1 MADTIPRKLI
11 LELIE
16 KNFSPTDTFAPKDLL
31 SIVRTQLES
40 KYPTIENIDHRIRAH
55 LFHLVQAGILNKTE
69 DLRYTLAEEYPH
81 YSEEPS
87 VDGTVYILKDLL
99 KGGYKIGVSR
109 TIKNRLKQLEVG
121 TKAEVVG
128 LWNSINY
135 TDLERM
141 LHGRYAKYRIPQS
154 EWFALS
160 YDDLLDAVDW
170 LDTNATQVEC
180 HLKRKKFK
188 PNYPTILTEML
199 LIATVM
205 VFTILYVNHK
215 IDMMILQ
222 QSTVPIAPPTL
233 LDLP

>member
-16 KNFSPTDTFAPKDLL
+16 KNFSATDTFAPIELL
-31 SIVRTQLES
+31 NIVRTQLES

-55 LFHLVQAGILNKTE
+55 LFHLTQAGILTKVG
-69 DLRYTLAEEYPH
+69 DAQYALSPEYPH
-81 YSEEPS
+81 YSEEPA

-180 HLKRKKFK
+180 HLKRKK
-188 PNYPTILTEML
+188 LQTEL
-199 LIATVM
+199 PYNSYGNVTNCYCDGSYDTVR
-205 VFTILYVNHK
+205 
-215 IDMMILQ
+215 
-222 QSTVPIAPPTL
+222 QS
-233 LDLP
+233 

>member
-16 KNFSPTDTFAPKDLL
+16 KNFSATDTFAPKDLL
-31 SIVRTQLES
+31 TIVRTQLES

-55 LFHLVQAGILNKTE
+55 LFHLTQAGILSKVG
-69 DLRYTLAEEYPH
+69 DAQYSLSPEYPQ
-81 YSEEPS
+81 YSEEPP
-87 VDGTVYILKDLL
+87 VEGTVYVLKDLL
-99 KGGYKIGVSR
+99 KGGYKIGISR
-109 TIKNRLKQLEVG
+109 VITARLKQLEVG

-128 LWNSINY
+128 LWNSPNY

-141 LHGRYAKYRIPQS
+141 LHGKYAKLRIPQS

-160 YDDLLDAVDW
+160 YDELADVVDW
-170 LDTNATQVEC
+170 LNTNATQTQC
-180 HLKRKKFK
+180 SFKRKKFK

-215 IDMMILQ
+215 IDMMALQ

>member
-1 MADTIPRKLI
+1 MADQIPRKLV

-16 KNFSPTDTFAPKDLL
+16 KNFGPTATFAPIELL
-31 SIVRTQLES
+31 TLVRTQLES

-55 LFHLVQAGILNKTE
+55 LYHLTQAGVLCKVG
-69 DLRYTLAEEYPH
+69 DAQYTLSEEYPQ
-81 YSEEPS
+81 YSEEPQ
-87 VDGTVYILKDLL
+87 VEGTVYVIKDLL

-109 TIKNRLKQLEVG
+109 VIAARLKQLEVG

-128 LWNSINY
+128 LWNSTNY

-141 LHGRYAKYRIPQS
+141 LHGKYAKLRIPQS
-154 EWFALS
+154 EWFALG
-160 YDDLLDAVDW
+160 YDELADVVDW
-170 LDTNATQVEC
+170 LNTNAIQTQC
-180 HLKRKKFK
+180 SFKRKRFK

-205 VFTILYVNHK
+205 VFSILYVNHK

-222 QSTVPIAPPTL
+222 QSTVPIPPAVIV
-233 LDLP
+233 DLP